1 MEYTKNY
8 HLPQW
13 AEEDRVMRTDFNTMC
28 ENSGRRRDGEGADLG
43 RAAAGRAAGD
53 GGKNA
58 PV

>member
-28 ENSGRRRDGEGADLG
+28 ADIESGLTKTAADGETAKGLT
-43 RAAAGRAAGD
+43 
-53 GGKNA
+53 
-58 PV
+58 